1 MCPARAAPAKQ
12 DPKAA
17 RGGKAAPVKGKGKGK
32 APVKEVVKEVIVEP
46 PAPPMRVFLVI
57 AHPEP
62 SRRSFCHAIYR
73 KAIETLKLNNHEVM
87 TADLYESDSAQMP
100 SLKDFNEA
108 DVDPSI
114 SYSEHQRRGLYNE
127 TVLSYQSRVEWC
139 THLVLF
145 TPLFWLMP
153 SAALMA
159 WWEKVFGEGWAFTK
173 GDIVDRGSMTGK
185 KAMIAVT
192 CGQEQRFY
200 GKDSIN
206 LTIEELMYP
215 ITYRCFQR
223 CGFTPLRTQAFFGLA
238 TAGPQLRVD
247 MINAWAEHIMFL
259 ETREVIEFKGPP
271 EDPGATGA
279 FGEEDKV
286 SNRKILA
293 GLGDMVLVKPK
304 DPYAFSFD

>member
-1 MCPARAAPAKQ
+1 MCPARAAPAKP

-17 RGGKAAPVKGKGKGK
+17 RGGKAAPKGKAK
-32 APVKEVVKEVIVEP
+32 APVKEVVKEVIIEP

-62 SRRSFCHAIYR
+62 NRRSFCHAVYR
-73 KAIETLKLNNHEVM
+73 KAIETLKLNHHEVM
-87 TADLYESDSAQMP
+87 TADLYESDCAQMP

-108 DVDPSI
+108 DVDQSI
-114 SYSEHQRRGLYNE
+114 SYTEHQRRGFYNE
-127 TVLSYQSRVEWC
+127 TILSYQARVEWC
-139 THLVLF
+139 THLILI
-145 TPLFWLMP
+145 TPLFWLTP

-159 WWEKVFGEGWAFTK
+159 WWEKVFGERWAFTK

-185 KAMIAVT
+185 KAMIAVI

-223 CGFTPLRTQAFFGLA
+223 CGFTPLRTQAFFGVGS
-238 TAGPQLRVD
+238 AGPQVRVD
-247 MINAWAEHIMFL
+247 MINAWAEHMMFL
-259 ETREVIEFKGPP
+259 ETREAIEFKGPP
-271 EDPGATGA
+271 DEGAGPGG
-279 FGEEDKV
+279 FGEQDKT

-293 GLGDMVLVKPK
+293 GLGDMILVKPK
-304 DPYAFSFD
+304 DPYAFNFD